1 MKKLFLLSISLL
13 SFIHFAF
20 GQTRSVVF
28 NYDQSNFDN
37 NQPLPVA
44 TNFVITG
51 PVNNQVTMVEVK
63 IFTDKP
69 KSNEDPLYQSV
80 WKQNSAKKESNFF
93 IPINFKLKSMDY
105 DVVVNY
111 YRMLDQ
117 NEVESIRQD
126 LFDALDAYLQQSRLN
141 KPRLKLLKKTQETLD
156 DLNSIVNSA
165 SVYHKNIQNIKFPGF
180 SDITREKIKSIES
193 ITKRTAKHRYP
204 ELNNNQALIQY
215 HQDQVD
221 ELKLIVKS
229 EASYILNTGLSVL
242 ADSKYVDN
250 YPVEAT
256 RTILTLHGGYGGV
269 YLGGGAEDLSYGSG
283 FRAGLTFPL
292 GRKAYASKFWSNSAI
307 IAGFYFNN
315 FENANDVKVSGPI
328 FKRPTY
334 VGLGYKVFNF
344 IRISGGATFLENQD
358 TAGGLG
364 NLGNKVFIRPFIGIQ
379 ADLNFWMELAR

>member
-1 MKKLFLLSISLL
+1 MKKPFLLLLFLSVY
-13 SFIHFAF
+13 HFGV

-28 NYDQSNFDN
+28 NYNQSNFNN

-51 PVNNQVTMVEVK
+51 PINSQVTMVEVK
-63 IFTDKP
+63 IFSDKP
-69 KSNEDPLYQSV
+69 KSNEEPLYQSI
-80 WKQNSAKKESNFF
+80 WKQHSTKKESNFF
-93 IPINFKLKSMDY
+93 LPINFKLKSTDY
-105 DVVVNY
+105 DVVINY

-126 LFDALDAYLQQSRLN
+126 LFNALDAYLEQSRLN
-141 KPRLKLLKKTQETLD
+141 RPKLKLLKKTQETLD
-156 DLNSIVNSA
+156 DLNSIVTSA
-165 SVYHKNIQNIKFPGF
+165 TVYHKNIQNIKFPGF
-180 SDITREKIKSIES
+180 SDLTREKIKSIES
-193 ITKRTAKHRYP
+193 ITKKAAKHRFP
-204 ELNNNQALIQY
+204 ELNNNQALIKY

-221 ELKLIVKS
+221 ELKLIVKN

-250 YPVEAT
+250 YPVEET
-256 RTILTLHGGYGGV
+256 RTILTIHGGYGGV
-269 YLGGGAEDLSYGSG
+269 YLGGGAENLSYGSG

-315 FENANDVKVSGPI
+315 FENANGVEVSGPI

-334 VGLGYKVFNF
+334 LGLGYKVFNF
-344 IRISGGATFLENQD
+344 IRISGGAAFLENQD

-364 NLGNKVFIRPFIGIQ
+364 NLENKVFIRPFIGIQ
-379 ADLNFWMELAR
+379 ADLNFWMDLAR